1 MFDSQKGRSNQVV
14 LCLIVNCVWVCV
26 SASMFVL
33 VARV

>member
-14 LCLIVNCVWVCV
+14 LCLIVNCVCVCA
-26 SASMFVL
+26 ASMFVL